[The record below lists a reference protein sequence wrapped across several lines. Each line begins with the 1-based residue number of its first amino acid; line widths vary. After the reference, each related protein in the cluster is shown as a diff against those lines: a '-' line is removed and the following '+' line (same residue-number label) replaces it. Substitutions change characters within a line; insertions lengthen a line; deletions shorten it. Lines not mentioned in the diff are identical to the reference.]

1 MSNAQSDISRDDW
14 LCCAGLSLLV
24 GLLFLGAP
32 VGGAFDWSDAP
43 RHALNGVFVKD
54 FFMQMPFDDPVGFA
68 ERYYL
73 QYPALTILFYPPLF
87 YFVSAPFF
95 ALFGVSHETALL
107 VVMMHFVAFSCGSYF
122 LFRHWLDERSA
133 FLAAAILS
141 AAPEIA
147 FWGRQVMLEIP
158 ALAFVIWSAVCF
170 VSYLRTSS
178 AWLLYVAAALLV
190 LGVYTK
196 ISVIFLVAPMFV
208 ALLWNSG
215 ATLFRYKHAYYVAG
229 LSVVSLVPLV
239 IVTMWFGQA
248 NVQSVSGIPDAEV
261 SRLTLDGWLWYAKR
275 LPEQLGYGVL
285 GALLIAAAFAL
296 AQRKRQWPDSGLIFM
311 IVWFVAGYLFFSSI
325 DLKESRHTVFL
336 LPPVVLAAAMLI
348 RQVLQRDNAV
358 IALAAV
364 FLTTSATT
372 LLERPVRFV
381 SGYADAAAIVAK
393 RASRNSVV
401 LFSGYRDGSFT
412 FNMRS
417 REDRRDLSVLRADK
431 LLLRIAVR
439 RSIGVEQKLLS
450 ENEIS
455 ALLNRSGVEYVVAQP
470 DFWTDLEAMRRL
482 QAVLRSAQ
490 FKPVATVDTPAN
502 YPAHETK
509 LIVYRNLA
517 YRAGSREKLKIELP
531 IIGRDISGSIQ
542 AQ

>member
-1 MSNAQSDISRDDW
+1 
-14 LCCAGLSLLV
+14 
-24 GLLFLGAP
+24 
-32 VGGAFDWSDAP
+32 
-43 RHALNGVFVKD
+43 
-54 FFMQMPFDDPVGFA
+54 
-68 ERYYL
+68 
-73 QYPALTILFYPPLF
+73 
-87 YFVSAPFF
+87 
-95 ALFGVSHETALL
+95 
-107 VVMMHFVAFSCGSYF
+107 
-122 LFRHWLDERSA
+122 
-133 FLAAAILS
+133 
-141 AAPEIA
+141 
-147 FWGRQVMLEIP
+147 
-158 ALAFVIWSAVCF
+158 
-170 VSYLRTSS
+170 
-178 AWLLYVAAALLV
+178 
-190 LGVYTK
+190 
-196 ISVIFLVAPMFV
+196 
-208 ALLWNSG
+208 
-215 ATLFRYKHAYYVAG
+215 
-229 LSVVSLVPLV
+229 
-239 IVTMWFGQA
+239 
-248 NVQSVSGIPDAEV
+248 
-261 SRLTLDGWLWYAKR
+261 
-275 LPEQLGYGVL
+275 
-285 GALLIAAAFAL
+285 
-296 AQRKRQWPDSGLIFM
+296 
-311 IVWFVAGYLFFSSI
+311 
-325 DLKESRHTVFL
+325 
-336 LPPVVLAAAMLI
+336 
-348 RQVLQRDNAV
+348 V